1 MPCERG
7 SAAACAAP
15 SRPPASRAE
24 LAPEPLPP
32 SSRPPLDEP
41 ADPPPS
47 LPPEP
52 PPPEPEPSPLTA
64 RSPLSLS
71 GLSRDDDE
79 SRAPHALLLRCELSP
94 TAATVM
100 RSMTRLLTD
109 AARRRDC
116 APRGRRAET
125 AQRGRAVRPGG
136 ASAAEDA
143 RKRCCGQAAATMPN
157 KVAALRQ

>member
-15 SRPPASRAE
+15 SRPLASRAE

-32 SSRPPLDEP
+32 SSRPPPDEP

-52 PPPEPEPSPLTA
+52 PPPEPEPSPLA
-64 RSPLSLS
+64 APRSPFSLS
-71 GLSRDDDE
+71 VFSRDDDDDA
-79 SRAPHALLLRCELSP
+79 SRAAHALLLRCDELNP

-100 RSMTRLLTD
+100 RSIMRYYD
-109 AARRRDC
+109 AA
-116 APRGRRAET
+116 
-125 AQRGRAVRPGG
+125 V
-136 ASAAEDA
+136 
-143 RKRCCGQAAATMPN
+143 
-157 KVAALRQ
+157 